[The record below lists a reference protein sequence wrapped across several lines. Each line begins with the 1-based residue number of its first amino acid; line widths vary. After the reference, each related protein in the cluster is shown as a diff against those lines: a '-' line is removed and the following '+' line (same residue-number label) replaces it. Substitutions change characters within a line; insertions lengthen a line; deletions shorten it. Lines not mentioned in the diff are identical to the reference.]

1 MQTNLDVDHFWCLIT
16 LKKKIIYKLLLS
28 IYELVKLEKTDIIVV
43 LHKSMISDLVLYIP
57 SVYIHTC
64 KETFLVKK
72 NFHINNIV

>member
-1 MQTNLDVDHFWCLIT
+1 MQTNLDVDHFWCFNYIE
-16 LKKKIIYKLLLS
+16 KKFIHKLLLS
-28 IYELVKLEKTDIIVV
+28 IYELVKFEKTDIIVV
-43 LHKSMISDLVLYIP
+43 LHKTMISDLVLYIP